1 MKLKRVAAA
10 GLCGVMIL
18 NFAGCDQNNDKAK
31 KQIDEVMDNY
41 TSALKNFDGESLL
54 ELTNWEDDSE
64 DYEAVETVMDLDAI
78 SKEKGSAYADCIKT
92 IASRIKV
99 DYDIDD
105 LSIDGKEASLKV
117 TYKTIDWES
126 VYYDYTYLVFD
137 DVIENA
143 KNEKLTASV
152 KGKITF
158 VLDGK
163 DWKIS
168 SVTKLNELWGFATAM
183 PNVVNDADPLPDP
196 TETDPTTTTTVETE
210 PTTTTADNETY
221 KKAIYSYINF
231 LGGHEEGIR
240 HAEKIYSK
248 SFCGIY
254 DINGDGVPEL
264 LFIEANDLE
273 DEYSSA
279 SLYVCYYNWHAGEA
293 IEAVKIDD
301 IVYMAEGSHFII
313 YVTPESLLIGRGYGE
328 TANHYY
334 DTEIYDS
341 ELNYYASYR
350 CVSQYMYDPETDS
363 ENYSYAYYTGFM
375 GNYSECDSNFYH
387 LMLEYYVAQA
397 YVVLASDFSPAQG
410 EVEYPLNNLPQS
422 GFVSYDEL
430 VKYLNTQL

>member
-1 MKLKRVAAA
+1 MKLKRVGAA

-18 NFAGCDQNNDKAK
+18 SFAGCGQNSDKAK
-31 KQIDEVMDNY
+31 EQIDEVMENY
-41 TSALKNFDGESLL
+41 TSALKDFDGESLL
-54 ELTNWEDDSE
+54 ELTNWEEDSE
-64 DYEAVETVMDLDAI
+64 DYEAVETVMDLDTI
-78 SKEKGSAYADCIKT
+78 SKEKGGAYADCIRV

-117 TYKTIDWES
+117 TYKLIDWES
-126 VYYDYTYLVFD
+126 VYYDHTYLVFT

-143 KNEKLTASV
+143 KAAKSSESV

-158 VLDGK
+158 ELDGNE
-163 DWKIS
+163 WKIS
-168 SVTKLNELWGFATAM
+168 KTAKLNEIWGFATAM
-183 PNVVNDADPLPDP
+183 PNLSDDVDPLPDP
-196 TETDPTTTTTVETE
+196 TETEPSATETVPTA
-210 PTTTTADNETY
+210 TTADDETY

-231 LGGHEEGIR
+231 LGSHEEGIR

-248 SFCGIY
+248 SFCGIF

-279 SLYVCYYNWHAGEA
+279 SLHVCYYNWHAGEA
-293 IEAVKIDD
+293 VEAFKVDD
-301 IVYMAEGSHFII
+301 VVYMAEGSHFII
-313 YVTPESLLIGRGYGE
+313 YITPDTLLVAHGYGE
-328 TANHYY
+328 TANHYF

-350 CVSQYMYDPETDS
+350 RVGQYMYDPDTDS
-363 ENYSYAYYTGFM
+363 EDYSYAYYTGYM
-375 GNYSECDSNFYH
+375 GNYSECDYNFYN
-387 LMLEYYVAQA
+387 LMLEYYVTEA

-410 EVEYPLNNLPQS
+410 DVEYPLNNLPQS

-430 VKYLNTQL
+430 VKYLNSQL